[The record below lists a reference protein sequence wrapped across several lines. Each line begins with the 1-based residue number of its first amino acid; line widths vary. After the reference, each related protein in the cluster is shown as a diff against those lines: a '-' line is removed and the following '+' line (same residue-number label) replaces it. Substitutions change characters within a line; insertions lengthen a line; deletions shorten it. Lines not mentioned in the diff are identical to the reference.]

1 MSDRCVD
8 GTVIGPNVRRRR
20 EVLGL
25 SRAELAR
32 RARVSASWLA
42 DLESGAGMRV
52 TADQCYRLA
61 AALGCRMERLMGL
74 PELAEV
80 AGG

>member
-1 MSDRCVD
+1 MIDRGVD

-20 EVLGL
+20 EALGL

-42 DLESGAGMRV
+42 ELESGAGIRV

-61 AALGCRMERLMGL
+61 AALGCRMEGLMGL